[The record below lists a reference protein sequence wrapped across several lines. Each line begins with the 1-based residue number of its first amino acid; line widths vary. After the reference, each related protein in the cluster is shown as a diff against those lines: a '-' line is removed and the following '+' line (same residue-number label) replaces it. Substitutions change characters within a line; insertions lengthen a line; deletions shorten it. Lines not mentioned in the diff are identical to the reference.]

1 VITIMPIIHD
11 IVSLTVVDDVFY
23 QHSLYSYN
31 RVSPTACVDQNLAQ
45 QSTALFYSTAFMQ
58 AS

>member
-1 VITIMPIIHD
+1 MPIIHD